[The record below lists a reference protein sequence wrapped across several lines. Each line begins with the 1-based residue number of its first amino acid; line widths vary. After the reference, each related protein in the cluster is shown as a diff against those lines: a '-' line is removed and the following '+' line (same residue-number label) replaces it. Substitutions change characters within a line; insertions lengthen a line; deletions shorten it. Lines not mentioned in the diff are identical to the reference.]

1 VSVVAAE
8 WCLVFWGADF
18 LENAVGLPEATAA
31 TLLTVFWLAGRAWLN
46 VAGLFVVG
54 LGFSNLFP
62 LAMSAT
68 VGAAPE
74 QANAASARISLGA
87 GLAILIVPLTL
98 GGFADQVGIF
108 NAYGLVAVL
117 LVVATSLALLANRL
131 GGARRR

>member
-1 VSVVAAE
+1 
-8 WCLVFWGADF
+8 
-18 LENAVGLPEATAA
+18 
-31 TLLTVFWLAGRAWLN
+31 
-46 VAGLFVVG
+46 
-54 LGFSNLFP
+54 
-62 LAMSAT
+62 MSAT

-98 GGFADQVGIF
+98 GGFADKVGIF

-117 LVVATSLALLANRL
+117 LVVATTLAVLANRL